1 MSDEEKHTDPLHV
14 SEEMRKAG
22 VLALLE
28 TELKS
33 GTESDIVE
41 RVYRAMVRARVGN
54 SREIGEPDMARAAK
68 ATADLAGC

>member
-1 MSDEEKHTDPLHV
+1 MNHELKAMDPLHIT
-14 SEEMRKAG
+14 EEMRKTG

-41 RVYRAMVRARVGN
+41 RVYRAMVRTRLQDKDTPNRPA
-54 SREIGEPDMARAAK
+54 
-68 ATADLAGC
+68 

>member
-1 MSDEEKHTDPLHV
+1 MSDEEKTADPLHIT
-14 SEEMRKAG
+14 EEMRKAG

-41 RVYRAMVRARVGN
+41 RVYRAMVRARAQGSSDHPVPIRCE
-54 SREIGEPDMARAAK
+54 SRAV
-68 ATADLAGC
+68 